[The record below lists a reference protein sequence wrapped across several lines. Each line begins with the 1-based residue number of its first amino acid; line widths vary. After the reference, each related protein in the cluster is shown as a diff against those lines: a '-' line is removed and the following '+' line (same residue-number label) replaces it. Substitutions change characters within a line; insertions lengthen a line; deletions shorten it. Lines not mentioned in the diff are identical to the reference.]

1 MKLVYLAAAW
11 LAGLFVGLELEVPLP
26 ALGLLA
32 LAVASGGAMLA
43 ALRLPASAPVL
54 LAAMVLLGAL
64 RGDLSG
70 PSPGLQAGS
79 GPVSLRG
86 TIVNDPVPSA
96 TGALFDFD
104 VEQADSGDGWEPQRD
119 RVRALA
125 EPTDELVR
133 TRNAPYFKY
142 GDRLE
147 LAGSLVEPEP
157 FGGFDYPTYL
167 ANQGIHWTMFNPEV
181 RLIGEGAGNPLTGKL
196 LDARHSLARS
206 LDKSLPEPH
215 GALSKTLLLGIRGRL
230 HPEVEDDFR
239 SSGASH
245 LLAISGLHVG
255 VILIMALWLAT
266 QLFGRRW
273 NIHLIL
279 AAAAVWAYAL
289 IAGLPPSAERA
300 AIMGTVYLAAWGL
313 GRSRSAVPALALA
326 AVAMTA
332 VDPGALTQTSFQLS
346 FAAMAGIA
354 ALFSFDIPGLTGDSP
369 SAGLKAAIKRAATAA
384 VAVSLAATIAT
395 LPLVAFNFHQVPT
408 LGILVTLIALPFLP
422 LILAASG
429 AAAVGGLISDGL
441 GEALGWIAWAPLE
454 YLLQAVGIAS
464 EVPGSTVSV
473 PEFSGSLVWVYYGV
487 LAATVVGLSHRRI
500 NLKSLWERMRTTP
513 TPAPTPQAG
522 TPAETSGI
530 APAFLITAVA
540 LAVLAGALWHGLASR
555 PDSLLRVRIMDVG
568 QGDAILVQAPSGTRT
583 LIDGGAGPGTGVD
596 GLGRALP
603 FWDRRL
609 DMVVLTH
616 ADLDHFGGL
625 TEVVRRYDVDRALE
639 NGLPSDGSL
648 FMAWRQ
654 ELSKSDAPELMTAVQ
669 GQRIDLGGGA
679 LLEVLAPPPEQ
690 IIGSG
695 SADNNNGVVLR
706 LVYGQVSFLL
716 AADIEAEAEKELVAS
731 EVDLKSAVLKVAHH
745 GSRTSTTP
753 SFLRAVSPAA
763 AVVSAGAENPFGHPH
778 DDVIER
784 LDAMPG
790 SDYTYVTSEH
800 GDVEFTTDGRRL
812 WATTQR

>member
-1 MKLVYLAAAW
+1 
-11 LAGLFVGLELEVPLP
+11 
-26 ALGLLA
+26 
-32 LAVASGGAMLA
+32 
-43 ALRLPASAPVL
+43 
-54 LAAMVLLGAL
+54 
-64 RGDLSG
+64 
-70 PSPGLQAGS
+70 
-79 GPVSLRG
+79 
-86 TIVNDPVPSA
+86 
-96 TGALFDFD
+96 
-104 VEQADSGDGWEPQRD
+104 
-119 RVRALA
+119 
-125 EPTDELVR
+125 
-133 TRNAPYFKY
+133 
-142 GDRLE
+142 
-147 LAGSLVEPEP
+147 
-157 FGGFDYPTYL
+157 
-167 ANQGIHWTMFNPEV
+167 
-181 RLIGEGAGNPLTGKL
+181 
-196 LDARHSLARS
+196 
-206 LDKSLPEPH
+206 
-215 GALSKTLLLGIRGRL
+215 
-230 HPEVEDDFR
+230 
-239 SSGASH
+239 
-245 LLAISGLHVG
+245 
-255 VILIMALWLAT
+255 
-266 QLFGRRW
+266 
-273 NIHLIL
+273 
-279 AAAAVWAYAL
+279 
-289 IAGLPPSAERA
+289 
-300 AIMGTVYLAAWGL
+300 
-313 GRSRSAVPALALA
+313 
-326 AVAMTA
+326 
-332 VDPGALTQTSFQLS
+332 
-346 FAAMAGIA
+346 MAGIA

-369 SAGLKAAIKRAATAA
+369 GAGLKVAIKRAATAA

-473 PEFSGSLVWVYYGV
+473 PEFSGLLVWVYYGV
-487 LAATVVGLSHRRI
+487 LAAAVVGLSHRRI
-500 NLKSLWERMRTTP
+500 NLRSLWERMRTTP
-513 TPAPTPQAG
+513 TPAPTPQGG

-540 LAVLAGALWHGLASR
+540 VAMLAGALWHGLASR

-625 TEVVRRYDVDRALE
+625 TEVVRRYEVELVVE
-639 NGLPSDGSL
+639 NGLPSDGAL

-654 ELSKSDAPELMTAVQ
+654 ELSKSDAPELMTAVR

-716 AADIEAEAEKELVAS
+716 AADIEAETEKELVAS
-731 EVDLKSAVLKVAHH
+731 GVDLKSAVLKVAHH

-778 DDVIER
+778 ADVIER
-784 LDAMPG
+784 LDAMPS
-790 SDYTYVTSEH
+790 SDHTYVTSEH